1 MLFHFCFKQNHKIG
15 GVKCPSPLP
24 NEELSPRNLPK
35 KNSTLLTVPW
45 LFSKIETTD
54 IYTTERRQD
63 ANRGRLAP
71 GPGLFITPLPPAIEA
86 VSSWTHSTSIH
97 ALQNRQARPPRWKLH
112 GSCRPLELQKNPLLE
127 WNKNIRVI
135 GFTLLSPFIIPFYFF
150 SLLCTSE
157 ARIFECKMK
166 GGKENKQEKLG
177 NPFIT
182 ILLGWIWVKILPPEK
197 RKFPILCIWKREA
210 G

>member
-15 GVKCPSPLP
+15 GGKCPSPLP

-45 LFSKIETTD
+45 FFSKIETTD

-97 ALQNRQARPPRWKLH
+97 ALQNRQARPRRWKLH
-112 GSCRPLELQKNPLLE
+112 GSCHPLEVQKNPLLE
-127 WNKNIRVI
+127 WNKNIKSDRI
-135 GFTLLSPFIIPFYFF
+135 YPSFTFHY
-150 SLLCTSE
+150 SLLLFLVALHFRSQNLWMQDE
-157 ARIFECKMK
+157 GWK
-166 GGKENKQEKLG
+166 GE
-177 NPFIT
+177 
-182 ILLGWIWVKILPPEK
+182 
-197 RKFPILCIWKREA
+197 
-210 G
+210 